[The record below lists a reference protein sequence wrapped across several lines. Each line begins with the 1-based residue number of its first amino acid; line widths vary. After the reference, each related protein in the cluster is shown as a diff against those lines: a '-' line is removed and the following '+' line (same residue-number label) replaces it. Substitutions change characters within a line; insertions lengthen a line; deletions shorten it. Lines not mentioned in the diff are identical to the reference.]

1 MESVVSKYAAAIVS
15 IARDENKCKEYKK
28 TFASFSSVIFEHPE
42 IAKYLESYFVKDE
55 EKYAFV
61 DELTKTYKSENFTN
75 FIKLLCK
82 KHLIYRFK
90 DVEKEVNKLLNE
102 QLNIDEGYLYST
114 EELSEKQIKKI
125 EEAIA
130 KRLGHEVELKN
141 LVDPRLIGGVKV
153 VIHDHVFDV
162 SIKYKLETLENTLK
176 ERRSN

>member
-1 MESVVSKYAAAIVS
+1 MESVASKYAAAIVS
-15 IARDENKCKEYKK
+15 IAKDENKCKEYKK
-28 TFASFSSVIFEHPE
+28 IFASFSSVIFEHPE

-114 EELSEKQIKKI
+114 EELSEEQIKKI

-130 KRLGHEVELKN
+130 KRLGHEVELNN

-153 VIHDHVFDV
+153 VIHDHVFDG

>member
-1 MESVVSKYAAAIVS
+1 MDSIVSKFASAIVS
-15 IARDENKCKEYKK
+15 IAKDENKCKEYKK
-28 TFASFSSVIFEHPE
+28 IFASFSSVLFEHPE
-42 IAKYLESYFVKDE
+42 ISKYLESYFVNDE
-55 EKYAFV
+55 DKYAFI

-114 EELSEKQIKKI
+114 QELSDEQIAKI
-125 EEAIA
+125 EKAIA
-130 KRLGHEVELKN
+130 KKLGHEVELKN
-141 LVDPRLIGGVKV
+141 LVDARLIGGVKV
-153 VIHDHVFDV
+153 VIHDHVFDG

-176 ERRSN
+176 ERRTD